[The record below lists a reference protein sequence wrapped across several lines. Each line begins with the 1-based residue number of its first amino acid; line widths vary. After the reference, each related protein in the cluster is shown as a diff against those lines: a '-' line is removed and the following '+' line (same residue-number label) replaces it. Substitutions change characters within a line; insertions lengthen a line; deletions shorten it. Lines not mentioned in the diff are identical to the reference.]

1 MDPKRWRNVER
12 IFHNALDAEPERRAA
27 ILAESCAGD
36 VSLRQEVESLLAHH
50 QKAGGF
56 IETPAF
62 EGEVESGPRVS
73 APHGDVRG
81 EPGLAGTVIEQYRVL
96 QQIGAGGMGVV
107 YKAEDTK
114 LGRLVALKFLPGEV
128 ATDRLALARFWREAR
143 AASALNHPNICTIY
157 DIEEYQG
164 RRFIAMELLEGQT
177 LHTRIGAQPL
187 PTTLLLELA
196 IQIADGLEAA
206 HAQGIVHRDIKPGNI
221 FVTVRDQ
228 AKILDFGLAKKT
240 PKKIAESPTA
250 LVTASLTEEPL
261 TSQGTALGTIAYMSP
276 EQARGE
282 DLDARSDLFSFGAV
296 LYQMATGKPPFTGET
311 SAVIFGG
318 ILHQTPAA
326 PASFNPQIPGEL
338 ERIVSKS
345 LEKDRELRYQSA
357 AELRSDLRR
366 LKRQLESGRT
376 ESTWQ
381 ITATKKPLAKRS
393 VKIASAVFV
402 VALALSA
409 GILYLMQVHLSNSS
423 HSIAVLPLLDES
435 KDESSQYITD
445 GLTEGVIDKLSEIP
459 GLRVISRN
467 SAFKFKGKEADAQAV
482 GRDLKVQAVLTG
494 RIVHQGDAVSISAE
508 LVNVS
513 DGSRIWGRKFHYSS
527 ADLPRAQD
535 ELAKAVSDK
544 LQLRLNSTDETRLA
558 KPATDN
564 SEAYQL
570 YLQGRY
576 HWNQRT
582 PAGIKKSLELF
593 QQATEKDPDFALA
606 YAGLADAYNMGN
618 NLGVFIP
625 KESAPEAKAAA
636 TKALVLD
643 PRLGEAHAIL
653 GQVKSHYDFDLPGAQ
668 REFLKA
674 IEFNPNYA
682 NAYLY
687 YAGGYLTPM
696 GRHAEAIA
704 EMKKA
709 LELDPLSSPLNN
721 YMGMTYLLAGDYQK
735 SVQQLQHTIDLDP
748 TFPLAHFFLASA
760 LIEIGKYEQAIGEMQ
775 RGALLSGASPEQA
788 SAVTVEFLTAFHTGG
803 PNGYWQ
809 KNLQTTLWEQEHGG
823 TGTLELASAYARV
836 GDKEKSLEWL
846 QKAYEERNGNITLVN
861 SSPDYKCLRGD
872 PRFLALL
879 KRIGLPD

>member
-1 MDPKRWRNVER
+1 MDSDRWQKIER
-12 IFHNALDAEPERRAA
+12 IFHIALEAEPERRAT
-27 ILAESCAGD
+27 ILDGSCAGD
-36 VSLRQEVESLLAHH
+36 ESLRLEVESLLAHH
-50 QKAGGF
+50 EKADTF

-62 EGEVESGPRVS
+62 ATAKPTSSSEESSSKSGGAVPF
-73 APHGDVRG
+73 
-81 EPGLAGTVIEQYRVL
+81 TVGAVIGQYRVL
-96 QQIGAGGMGVV
+96 EELGAGGMGVV
-107 YKAEDTK
+107 YKAEATK
-114 LGRLVALKFLPGEV
+114 LGRLVALKFLPE
-128 ATDRLALARFWREAR
+128 TLARDASALERFQREAR

-164 RRFIAMELLEGQT
+164 HPFIAMEYLDGRALKDHILGRT
-177 LHTRIGAQPL
+177 LDSDEISKLG
-187 PTTLLLELA
+187 
-196 IQIADGLEAA
+196 IQIAEALSAA
-206 HAQGIVHRDIKPGNI
+206 HSKGVVHRDVKPGNI
-221 FVTVRDQ
+221 VVTVSGPV
-228 AKILDFGLAKKT
+228 KVLDFGLAKL
-240 PKKIAESPTA
+240 IGSQGENAPT
-250 LVTASLTEEPL
+250 VSLTESH
-261 TSQGTALGTIAYMSP
+261 TVTGTLPYMSP
-276 EQARGE
+276 EQLRGRE
-282 DLDARSDLFSFGAV
+282 VDSRTDIYALGVV
-296 LYQMATGKPPFTGET
+296 LYEMSTGRRPFTAEI
-311 SAVIFGG
+311 SPQLIDD
-318 ILHQTPAA
+318 ILNSPPPLPRQV
-326 PASFNPQIPGEL
+326 NPKISPKL
-338 ERIVSKS
+338 EEIILKC
-345 LEKDRELRYQSA
+345 LEKDPEDRYQTA
-357 AELRSDLRR
+357 KEIAVDLRR
-366 LKRQLESGRT
+366 MTSPSSVSQRLVASRPKRFGRVA
-376 ESTWQ
+376 WFLRAA
-381 ITATKKPLAKRS
+381 IPML
-393 VKIASAVFV
+393 
-402 VALALSA
+402 ALA
-409 GILYLMQVHLSNSS
+409 ILIIGWIFLRTTYFNPSR
-423 HSIAVLPLLDES
+423 SIAVLPLLDES
-435 KDESSQYITD
+435 KDDSSQYITD
-445 GLTEGVIDKLSEIP
+445 GITEGVIDKLSEIP

-482 GRDLKVQAVLTG
+482 GRELKVQAVLTG
-494 RIVHQGDAVSISAE
+494 RLVHQGDAVSISAE

-527 ADLPRAQD
+527 SDLPRVQD

-544 LQLRLNSTDETRLA
+544 LQLRLNSTDENRLA

-618 NLGVFIP
+618 NIGVFTP
-625 KESAPEAKAAA
+625 RESMPEAKAAA

-643 PRLGEAHAIL
+643 PRLGEAHAVL
-653 GQVKSHYDFDLPGAQ
+653 GQVKSHYDFDFPGAQ

-674 IEFNPNYA
+674 IELNPNYA
-682 NAYLY
+682 NAHLY

-696 GRHAEAIA
+696 RRHAEAIA

-735 SVQQLQHTIDLDP
+735 SVQQLLHTIDLDP

-760 LIEIGKYEQAIGEMQ
+760 LTEIGKYEQAIEEME

-788 SAVTVEFLTAFHTGG
+788 SAVTAEFLKAFRTGG

-809 KNLQTTLWEQEHGG
+809 KTLQGTLWEQEHGG

-861 SSPDYKCLRGD
+861 SYPDYKSLRGD
-872 PRFLALL
+872 PRFSALL

>member
-1 MDPKRWRNVER
+1 MDSDRWRKIER
-12 IFHNALDAEPERRAA
+12 IFHLALEAEPERRAA
-27 ILAESCAGD
+27 ILDGSCAD
-36 VSLRQEVESLLAHH
+36 DKSLRLEVESLLAHH
-50 QKAGGF
+50 EKADTF

-62 EGEVESGPRVS
+62 ATAKPTSSSEQSSSKSGGAVPF
-73 APHGDVRG
+73 
-81 EPGLAGTVIEQYRVL
+81 TVGAVIGQYRVL
-96 QQIGAGGMGVV
+96 EELGAGGMGVV
-107 YKAEDTK
+107 YKAEATK
-114 LGRLVALKFLPGEV
+114 LGRLVALKFLPE
-128 ATDRLALARFWREAR
+128 TLARDASALERFQREAR

-164 RRFIAMELLEGQT
+164 HPFIAMEYLDGRALKDHILGRT
-177 LHTRIGAQPL
+177 LDSDEISKLG
-187 PTTLLLELA
+187 
-196 IQIADGLEAA
+196 IQIAEALSAA
-206 HAQGIVHRDIKPGNI
+206 HSKGVVHRDVKPGNI
-221 FVTVRDQ
+221 VVTVSGPV
-228 AKILDFGLAKKT
+228 KVLDFGLAKL
-240 PKKIAESPTA
+240 IGSQGENAPT
-250 LVTASLTEEPL
+250 VSLTESH
-261 TSQGTALGTIAYMSP
+261 TVTGTLPYMSP
-276 EQARGE
+276 EQLRGRE
-282 DLDARSDLFSFGAV
+282 VDPRTDIYALGIV
-296 LYQMATGKPPFTGET
+296 LYEMSTGRRPFTAEI
-311 SAVIFGG
+311 SPQLIDD
-318 ILHQTPAA
+318 ILNSPPPLPRQV
-326 PASFNPQIPGEL
+326 NPKISPKL
-338 ERIVSKS
+338 EEIILKC
-345 LEKDRELRYQSA
+345 LEKDPEDRYQTA
-357 AELRSDLRR
+357 KEIAVDLRR
-366 LKRQLESGRT
+366 MTSPSSVSQRLVASRPKRFGRVA
-376 ESTWQ
+376 WFLWAA
-381 ITATKKPLAKRS
+381 IPML
-393 VKIASAVFV
+393 
-402 VALALSA
+402 ALA
-409 GILYLMQVHLSNSS
+409 ILIIGWIFLRTTYFNPSR
-423 HSIAVLPLLDES
+423 SIAVLPLLDES

-445 GLTEGVIDKLSEIP
+445 GITEGVIDKLSEIP

-494 RIVHQGDAVSISAE
+494 RIVHQGDAVSVSAE

-527 ADLPRAQD
+527 SDLPRAQD

-618 NLGVFIP
+618 NIGVFTP
-625 KESAPEAKAAA
+625 RESMPEAKAAA

-643 PRLGEAHAIL
+643 PRLGEAHAVL
-653 GQVKSHYDFDLPGAQ
+653 GQVKSHYDFDFPGAQ

-674 IEFNPNYA
+674 IELNPNYA
-682 NAYLY
+682 NAHLY

-696 GRHAEAIA
+696 RRHGEAIA

-721 YMGMTYLLAGDYQK
+721 YMGMTYLLAEDYQK

-760 LIEIGKYEQAIGEMQ
+760 LTEIGKYEQAIEEIE

-788 SAVTVEFLTAFHTGG
+788 SAVTAEFLKAFRTGG

-809 KNLQTTLWEQEHGG
+809 KSLQGTLWEQEHGG

-861 SSPDYKCLRGD
+861 SYPDYKSLRGD
-872 PRFLALL
+872 PRFSTLL

>member
-1 MDPKRWRNVER
+1 MDSDRWRKIER
-12 IFHNALDAEPERRAA
+12 IFHLALEAEPERRAA
-27 ILAESCAGD
+27 ILDGSCAD
-36 VSLRQEVESLLAHH
+36 DKSLRLEVESLLAHH
-50 QKAGGF
+50 EKADTF

-62 EGEVESGPRVS
+62 ATAKPTSSSEQSSSKSGGAVPF
-73 APHGDVRG
+73 
-81 EPGLAGTVIEQYRVL
+81 TVGAVIGQYRVL
-96 QQIGAGGMGVV
+96 EELGAGGMGVV
-107 YKAEDTK
+107 YKAEATK
-114 LGRLVALKFLPGEV
+114 LGRLVALKFLPE
-128 ATDRLALARFWREAR
+128 TLARDASALERFQREAR

-164 RRFIAMELLEGQT
+164 HPFIAMEYLDGRALKDHILGRT
-177 LHTRIGAQPL
+177 LDSDEISKLG
-187 PTTLLLELA
+187 
-196 IQIADGLEAA
+196 IQIAEALSAA
-206 HAQGIVHRDIKPGNI
+206 HSKGVVHRDVKPGNI
-221 FVTVRDQ
+221 VVTVSGPV
-228 AKILDFGLAKKT
+228 KVLDFGLAKL
-240 PKKIAESPTA
+240 IGSQGENAPT
-250 LVTASLTEEPL
+250 VSLTESH
-261 TSQGTALGTIAYMSP
+261 TVTGTLPYMSP
-276 EQARGE
+276 EQLRGRE
-282 DLDARSDLFSFGAV
+282 VDPRTDIYALGIV
-296 LYQMATGKPPFTGET
+296 LYEMSTGRRPFTAEI
-311 SAVIFGG
+311 SPQLIDD
-318 ILHQTPAA
+318 ILNSPPPLPRQV
-326 PASFNPQIPGEL
+326 NPKISPKL
-338 ERIVSKS
+338 EEIILKC
-345 LEKDRELRYQSA
+345 LEKDPEDRYQTA
-357 AELRSDLRR
+357 KEIAVDLRR
-366 LKRQLESGRT
+366 MTSPSSVSQRLVASRPKRFGRVA
-376 ESTWQ
+376 WFLWAA
-381 ITATKKPLAKRS
+381 IPML
-393 VKIASAVFV
+393 
-402 VALALSA
+402 ALAILIIGWIFLRTTYFNLSR
-409 GILYLMQVHLSNSS
+409 
-423 HSIAVLPLLDES
+423 SIAVLPLLDES

-445 GLTEGVIDKLSEIP
+445 GITEGVIDKLSEIP

-494 RIVHQGDAVSISAE
+494 RIVHQGDAVSVSAE

-527 ADLPRAQD
+527 SDLPRAQD

-618 NLGVFIP
+618 NIGVFTP
-625 KESAPEAKAAA
+625 RESMPEAKAAA

-643 PRLGEAHAIL
+643 PRLGEAHAVL
-653 GQVKSHYDFDLPGAQ
+653 GQVKSHYDFDFPGAQ

-674 IEFNPNYA
+674 IELNPNYA
-682 NAYLY
+682 NAHLY

-696 GRHAEAIA
+696 RRHGEAIA

-721 YMGMTYLLAGDYQK
+721 YMGMTYLLAEDYQK

-760 LIEIGKYEQAIGEMQ
+760 LTEIGKYEQAIEEIE

-788 SAVTVEFLTAFHTGG
+788 SAVTAEFLKAFRTGG

-809 KNLQTTLWEQEHGG
+809 KSLQGTLWEQEHGG
-823 TGTLELASAYARV
+823 TGTLDLASAYARV

-861 SSPDYKCLRGD
+861 SYPDYKSLRGD
-872 PRFLALL
+872 PRFSTLL